1 MAAPV
6 PERIVPFQADD
17 SDAERKR
24 KKDRAKAA
32 PKTLLIVLETL
43 VGKPVDIELRNDT
56 EINGTLE
63 SVDREMK
70 CASPPPCRTPGWP
83 RLTARGG
90 AAWS

>member
-70 CASPPPCRTPGWP
+70 CAPPPTPFAPPAG
-83 RLTARGG
+83 RG
-90 AAWS
+90 